1 MSGERYRLTWASSC
15 LLVFSVHVRSWHI
28 LRMSFVV
35 FVYWYALFVHDIFWE
50 CLLLFLFIGMLCS
63 FMTYFE
69 NVFCC
74 FCLLVCSV
82 CSWHIF
88 RMSFVVFVY
97 WYALFIHDIFWE
109 CLLLFLFIG
118 MLCSFSENMSWM
130 NRAYQ

>member
-35 FVYWYALFVHDIFWE
+35 FVYWYALFVHDIFSE

-63 FMTYFE
+63 FMTYFQ
-69 NVFCC
+69 NVFCCFCLFECFC

-82 CSWHIF
+82 CSFIYHPVRIIEQVIGKL
-88 RMSFVVFVY
+88 RSTFV
-97 WYALFIHDIFWE
+97 
-109 CLLLFLFIG
+109 FLSMGELNHQVCCF
-118 MLCSFSENMSWM
+118 L
-130 NRAYQ
+130 